1 MKSEYLL
8 KNIGSVDDKY
18 VNELYTEMYAS
29 SRRRKKGVSWGA
41 LAASIAVIV
50 CGTASML
57 AGIGN
62 VEEGSMTIGSNRSEI
77 AMARNTVVMLDV
89 NPSISMMV
97 NDRGVVVEVTAENG
111 EAEKLSDELN
121 IVGDDYDT
129 AITETVAVLQK
140 HGYIT
145 QLKNSMLIT
154 VLDSDSER
162 AEAIRSELV
171 ETVCTYADGIDYGLS
186 ILSQIMQYDGKL
198 SDMAQEY
205 SMSDGRALLLEK
217 ICDKYTDFDFAKLA
231 ENNIQTINQMFEY
244 TELPDL
250 LYRVGTAAGVVPS
263 EYIDE
268 LDLEE
273 LDYDD
278 LLSFTSAVSDF
289 YDKLCEYYDMSDVA
303 KNIGYVFEIVEASNA
318 DGDKLWALF
327 VESLNGT
334 HGAIINRG
342 ESSIS
347 DWFTPD
353 TVNDVYDFVKV
364 IVDAA

>member
-8 KNIGSVDDKY
+8 KNIGSVDEKY
-18 VNELYTEMYAS
+18 INELYTEMYAS
-29 SRRRKKGVSWGA
+29 PRRRKRGINWGA
-41 LAASIAVIV
+41 MAASIAVIV
-50 CGTASML
+50 CGTAAML
-57 AGIGN
+57 AGVGS
-62 VEEGSMTIGSNRSEI
+62 VDEESVSLKSNRSNVT
-77 AMARNTVVMLDV
+77 MAQNSVVMIDV
-89 NPSISMMV
+89 NPSISLMV
-97 NDRGVVVEVTAENG
+97 NDRGTVVEVIAENDD
-111 EAEKLSDELN
+111 AESLQTELN
-121 IVGDDYDT
+121 VVGKDCDT
-129 AITETVAVLQK
+129 AIVQTVEVLQK

-154 VLDSDSER
+154 VLDSDEER
-162 AEAIRSELV
+162 AETMRAELV
-171 ETVCTYADGIDYGLS
+171 ETVCTYAEGEDYGLS
-186 ILSQIMQYDGKL
+186 ILSQIMKYDGKL
-198 SDMAQEY
+198 SDLAKEY

-217 ICDKYTDFDFAKLA
+217 ICDKYTDFDFGLLA

-250 LYRVGTAAGVVPS
+250 IYRIGTAAGVVPS
-263 EYIDE
+263 EYIDGLG
-268 LDLEE
+268 LDE

-289 YDKLCEYYDMSDVA
+289 YDKLCEYYETSDVA
-303 KNIGYVFEIVEASNA
+303 KNIGYVFEIVEASSA

-327 VESLNGT
+327 VESLNGA
-334 HGAIINRG
+334 HGAIINIG

-353 TVNDVYDFVKV
+353 TVSDVYDFVKA